1 MKFVYATAIPSWKH
15 YSSRTNTKVKQFG
28 PQVAFGWVTIQ
39 GGCCSYTSA
48 LKSQKR
54 RNGPSIMYM
63 YILLGQKTS
72 TKKQF
77 VEPSPSGFITID
89 IL

>member
-1 MKFVYATAIPSWKH
+1 MKVYATAIPSWKH

-54 RNGPSIMYM
+54 RNGPSIMY
-63 YILLGQKTS
+63 ILLGQK
-72 TKKQF
+72 KQQKTNWL
-77 VEPSPSGFITID
+77 SPVPRD
-89 IL
+89 